1 MRTKEAEMSVD
12 GNTWDVCYY
21 EWEKRLIEV
30 EVALRRPNRKW
41 YQSKHLYKDHS
52 FVSTL
57 QEAKEATTYL
67 FDKYRKRKQEEEELD
82 EFFKK
87 K

>member
-1 MRTKEAEMSVD
+1 MRTRKAEMLID
-12 GNTWDVCYY
+12 GKTWDVCYY

-41 YQSKHLYKDHS
+41 YQSKHLYKDHC

-57 QEAKEATTYL
+57 QEVKEATTRL
-67 FDKYRKRKQEEEELD
+67 FNEYRKRKQDEVELD